1 VVFLHIM
8 ATEVSICSNALRRL
22 GDDPIT
28 SLTDDTERARLC
40 NSFYSDTRDAV
51 LRLHPWNFAITRAS
65 LSKLSTAP
73 AYGFANQFSL
83 PTSPYCLRVL
93 GMEYEDYIFKVENVA
108 THGRVLLTDE
118 ATANIIYVARITDTN
133 LFDAMFVDVLTQKLA
148 VDLAYPVTNSTT
160 LQTQMQKVFEK
171 KLSEARSI
179 DGQEGF
185 IDDLVSDTFTDFRK
199 D

>member
-1 VVFLHIM
+1 M

-40 NSFYSDTRDAV
+40 NSFYADTRDAV

-83 PTSPYCLRVL
+83 PTNPYCLRVL

-185 IDDLVSDTFTDFRK
+185 MDDLVSDTFTDFRK

>member
-1 VVFLHIM
+1 M

-40 NSFYSDTRDAV
+40 NAFYTDARDAV
-51 LRLHPWNFAITRAS
+51 LRSHPWNFAITRAS
-65 LSKLSTAP
+65 LAQLLDTP
-73 AYGFANQFSL
+73 AYGFGYQYSL
-83 PTSPYCLRVL
+83 PTNPYCLRVL
-93 GMEYEDYIFKVENVA
+93 EMEYPDYIFKVENVA

-118 ATANIIYVARITDTN
+118 GTAKILYIARITDTN
-133 LFDAMFVDVLTQKLA
+133 LFDPMFIDVLTAKLSL
-148 VDLAYPVTNSTT
+148 DLAYPVTNS
-160 LQTQMQKVFEK
+160 LQVQQQMQKLYET

-185 IDDLVSDTFTDFRK
+185 IDDLVSNTFTDFRK
-199 D
+199 

>member
-1 VVFLHIM
+1 M

-40 NSFYSDTRDAV
+40 NAFYTDSRDAV
-51 LRLHPWNFAITRAS
+51 LRSHPWNFAINRATLAQ
-65 LSKLSTAP
+65 LSATP
-73 AYGFANQFSL
+73 AYGFGYQYSL

-93 GMEYEDYIFKVENVA
+93 EMEYSDFIFKVENQA

-118 ATANIIYVARITDTN
+118 SEAKILYIAKITDTT
-133 LFDAMFVDVLTQKLA
+133 LFDPMFTDILTQKLA
-148 VDLAYPVTNSTT
+148 VDLAYPITNSTT
-160 LQTQMQKVFEK
+160 LQTHMQKIYER

>member
-1 VVFLHIM
+1 M

-40 NSFYSDTRDAV
+40 NSFYIDARDAV
-51 LRLHPWNFAITRAS
+51 LRCHPWNFAITRAS
-65 LSKLSTAP
+65 LAQLSDTP
-73 AYGFANQFSL
+73 SYGFAYQYSL

-93 GMEYEDYIFKVENVA
+93 GMEYADYIFKVENYS

-118 ATANIIYVARITDTN
+118 STAKILYIARITDTAQ
-133 LFDAMFVDVLTQKLA
+133 FDPMFTDVLTAKLA
-148 VDLAYPVTNSTT
+148 VDLAYPITNSAS
-160 LQTQMQKVFEK
+160 LQTQMQKLYQT

-185 IDDLVSDTFTDFRK
+185 QDDLVSDTFTDFRK